1 MPKSQSVHV
10 FVYGTLRSGDCRH
23 GIPSLIDVLH
33 EEAYL
38 KDFKMLN
45 LGGFPGITPGEGR
58 VRGEV
63 HEFTGFVELDRIEGC
78 HKNSENSLYLRK
90 EVEVELPDGNTVR
103 AWAYIFNGGDRL
115 VDPEFIA
122 NGDWL
127 NPQSEE
133 SCCGFSE

>member
-23 GIPSLIDVLH
+23 GIASLIDVLH

-63 HEFTGFVELDRIEGC
+63 HEFKSFIELDRIEGC
-78 HKNSENSLYLRK
+78 HDNSTDSLYLRE

-103 AWAYIFNGGDRL
+103 AWTYIFNRADRL
-115 VDPEFIA
+115 GDVEIIA

-127 NPQSEE
+127 NPQAKE
-133 SCCGFSE
+133 SCYGFSE